1 MDTNAKKTFFFIA
14 LALVLFFSAALLDAF
29 RGASVVI
36 PALDIVAGWYAGN
49 FWRKLANSNR

>member
-29 RGASVVI
+29 KGASVVI
-36 PALDIVAGWYAGN
+36 PALDILAGWYAGN
-49 FWRKLANSNR
+49 YWRKLNE